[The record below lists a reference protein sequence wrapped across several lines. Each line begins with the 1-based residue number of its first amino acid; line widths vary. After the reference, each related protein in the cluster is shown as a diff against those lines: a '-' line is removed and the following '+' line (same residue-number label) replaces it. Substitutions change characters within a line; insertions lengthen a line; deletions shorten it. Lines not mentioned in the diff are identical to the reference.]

1 MKKLLLTTAA
11 VFTLSGFSFLQADLT
26 EAAPQTKY
34 ISKAKAQELALKQVK
49 GKITDIEFDN
59 DDRTPH
65 YEIEIKSAKEE
76 VDLEVNAVTG
86 KVKITDREPIKQAK
100 AAAKKTKLI
109 TKEKA
114 IQLAKA
120 KLNGKG
126 KVTDIEL
133 ESDEGVRYYEMELT
147 HGKKEYDVKVH
158 AVTGKI
164 LKFERD

>member
-1 MKKLLLTTAA
+1 MKKFLLTTAA
-11 VFTLSGFSFLQADLT
+11 VFTLSSFSFVQADIT

-34 ISKAKAQELALKQVK
+34 ISKAKAQELALKIVS
-49 GKITDIEFDN
+49 GKVVDIEFDL

-65 YEIEIKSAKEE
+65 YEIEIKNSKKE

-86 KVKITDREPIKQAK
+86 KVTVTDREPIQKQK
-100 AAAKKTKLI
+100 AAKTTKLI

-114 IQLAKA
+114 IELAKA

-133 ESDEGVRYYEMELT
+133 EHEDHVRYYEMELT
-147 HGKKEYDVKVH
+147 HGKTEYDVKIH